1 MEMNTVITIS
11 REYGSGGRDIGKLV
25 AEKLN
30 IPYYDQEIT
39 EIAAKKSGLSNEVL
53 RENDE
58 IATTSIFG
66 NFMAGS
72 YFFANQAYNANE
84 LTINDQLYLLESQII
99 QSLAGKGPCVII
111 GRCADYVLREHK
123 HVLNVFVH
131 ADIEFRKKR
140 AVEHYGISPKKIE
153 EFLRKQDKHRA
164 HYHSFY
170 TDQKWKAI
178 ENYDLTID
186 SSRFGIDASVEMI
199 IAAAKI
205 KSGI

>member
-1 MEMNTVITIS
+1 M
-11 REYGSGGRDIGKLV
+11 
-25 AEKLN
+25 
-30 IPYYDQEIT
+30 
-39 EIAAKKSGLSNEVL
+39 
-53 RENDE
+53 
-58 IATTSIFG
+58 
-66 NFMAGS
+66 
-72 YFFANQAYNANE
+72 
-84 LTINDQLYLLESQII
+84 ESQII
-99 QSLAGKGPCVII
+99 HSLAEKGPCVII

-123 HVLNVFVH
+123 HTLNVFVH

-153 EFLRKQDKHRA
+153 EFLHKQDKHRA